1 MRDKAYAM
9 LQATANLLLFGAVFK
24 TSIGIPLGHLPVVG
38 FVHYHSLRYA
48 YVYLFAPDKSRKG
61 GNEKLQITENLKL
74 LRMLNVLLSQI
85 FKTMSLRSRE
95 IHSVRFACM

>member
-1 MRDKAYAM
+1 MTVSGFSLTEGYGEMRDKAYAM

-48 YVYLFAPDKSRKG
+48 YVYLFAPD
-61 GNEKLQITENLKL
+61 
-74 LRMLNVLLSQI
+74 
-85 FKTMSLRSRE
+85 
-95 IHSVRFACM
+95 